1 MAGYIGYSI
10 SRNAADAR
18 DRGLR
23 PISEWSK
30 QLILETIHEAIEDEE
45 LVLQFDEELL
55 RKVKLKDLKRE
66 ALVCEEW
73 HHTSKFFNKTDF
85 YGLDLVNLEE
95 LEEEDVLKLLMR

>member
-1 MAGYIGYSI
+1 MAGYIGYSM
-10 SRNAADAR
+10 SCNAADAR

-30 QLILETIHEAIEDEE
+30 GLILDTIMEAIENEE
-45 LVLQFDEELL
+45 LTLQFDVELL
-55 RKVKLKDLKRE
+55 RKVKLSDLKRE

-73 HHTSKFFNKTDF
+73 HHTSKFYNRTDF

-95 LEEEDVLKLLMR
+95 LEEDDVLKLLMR

>member
-1 MAGYIGYSI
+1 MAGYIGYSM

-30 QLILETIHEAIEDEE
+30 SLILEAIHEAVEEEE

-55 RKVKLKDLKRE
+55 RKVKLSELKRV

-73 HHTSKFFNKTDF
+73 HHTSKFYNRTDF
-85 YGLDLVNLEE
+85 YGLDICNLEDMNKD
-95 LEEEDVLKLLMR
+95 DVMRLISH

>member
-1 MAGYIGYSI
+1 MAGYIGFST

-30 QLILETIHEAIEDEE
+30 SLILEAIHEAVEEEE

-55 RKVKLKDLKRE
+55 RKVKLSELKKV

-73 HHTSKFFNKTDF
+73 HHTSKFYNRTDF
-85 YGLDLVNLEE
+85 YSLDLVNLEE